1 MTIQTVEL
9 AGRRFVII
17 SEEDFQ
23 RLWKSAGSG
32 GLPRPEGPPRRG
44 QFAAV
49 KPLKVSGIPAS
60 ELLIQDRR

>member
-17 SEEDFQ
+17 PEDEFQ
-23 RLWKSAGSG
+23 KLTKDAGTNDSG
-32 GLPRPEGPPRRG
+32 QPQRTRQPS
-44 QFAAV
+44 QFAQV
-49 KPLKVSGIPAS
+49 TPLKIAGIPAS